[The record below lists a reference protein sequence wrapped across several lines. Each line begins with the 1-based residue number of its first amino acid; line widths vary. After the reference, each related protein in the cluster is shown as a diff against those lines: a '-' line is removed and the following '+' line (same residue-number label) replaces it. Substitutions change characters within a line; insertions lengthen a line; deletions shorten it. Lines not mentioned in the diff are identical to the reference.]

1 MRRQNGGWCFD
12 RAARLRSPVAL
23 LGVGLPPLL
32 THSFCREIGHL
43 QPFIDLR
50 SIFVDERYRPF
61 STQCGAHRISV
72 TWILAY

>member
-1 MRRQNGGWCFD
+1 MRQQNGGWCFD

-50 SIFVDERYRPF
+50 SIFVDREV
-61 STQCGAHRISV
+61 STYFHASAATIEFQ
-72 TWILAY
+72 